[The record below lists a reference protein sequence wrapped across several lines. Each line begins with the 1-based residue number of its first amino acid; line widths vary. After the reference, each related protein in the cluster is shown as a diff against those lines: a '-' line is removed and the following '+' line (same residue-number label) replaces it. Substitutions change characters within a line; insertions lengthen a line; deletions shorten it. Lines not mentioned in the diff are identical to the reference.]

1 MYCANCGYKFEK
13 YDENVCRLC
22 GSSQKYYKI
31 KQPSTGPKSS
41 KKLILI
47 GIVATIT
54 IVGFFLGSNQIN
66 QNNLESTLENIHT
79 KIPNVDIDLPNI
91 QPLEEVEKIIPNIQQ
106 EIPKIQEATKQVI
119 KSELDVSKIETLIH
133 QKVNQERKKLGL
145 SSLTYDNQIS
155 NIARTHSQDMAKNN
169 YFEHTSLS
177 GKEPWERGFAYGY
190 NVCGTLEAIALQERY
205 DKLPKTTSSEY
216 AYQQAMSIYRQ
227 LNTKIQNDELF
238 GGLGENIFQNWTY
251 SSITYVNGIPIYDWN
266 TEEEIAQQ
274 TVDGWMNSDGH
285 RENILSSFHS
295 EGIGVAVGTD
305 DKVLIT
311 QDFC

>member
-1 MYCANCGYKFEK
+1 MGCSHNFVYTQGYFVCTKCGKRSYGRSHKK
-13 YDENVCRLC
+13 
-22 GSSQKYYKI
+22 SQGKKI
-31 KQPSTGPKSS
+31 GVGVG
-41 KKLILI
+41 I
-47 GIVATIT
+47 GILLLVVIFAAYSGI
-54 IVGFFLGSNQIN
+54 FQIN
-66 QNNLESTLENIHT
+66 KNTLESTFENISSEMS
-79 KIPNVDIDLPNI
+79 KVDIDLPKI
-91 QPLEEVEKIIPNIQQ
+91 QPLEEVEKIVPKIQQ
-106 EIPKIQEATKQVI
+106 EIPKMQEATKQVI
-119 KSELDVSKIETLIH
+119 KSELNITKIETLIH

-155 NIARTHSQDMAKNN
+155 NIARAHSQDMAKNN

-177 GKEPWERGFAYGY
+177 GKEPWDRGFAYGY

>member
-1 MYCANCGYKFEK
+1 MGCSHNFVYTQGYFVCTKCGKRSYGRSHKK
-13 YDENVCRLC
+13 
-22 GSSQKYYKI
+22 SQGKKI
-31 KQPSTGPKSS
+31 GVGVG
-41 KKLILI
+41 I
-47 GIVATIT
+47 GILLLAVIFVAYSGI
-54 IVGFFLGSNQIN
+54 FQIN
-66 QNNLESTLENIHT
+66 KNTLESTFENISSEMS
-79 KIPNVDIDLPNI
+79 KVDIDLPKI
-91 QPLEEVEKIIPNIQQ
+91 QPLEEVEKIVPKIQQ
-106 EIPKIQEATKQVI
+106 EIPKMQEATKQVI
-119 KSELDVSKIETLIH
+119 KSELNITKIETLIH

-155 NIARTHSQDMAKNN
+155 NIARAHSQDMAKNN

-177 GKEPWERGFAYGY
+177 GKEPWDRGFAYGY

-227 LNTKIQNDELF
+227 LNIKIQNDELF

>member
-1 MYCANCGYKFEK
+1 MGCSHNFVYTQGYFVCTKCGKRSYGRSHKK
-13 YDENVCRLC
+13 
-22 GSSQKYYKI
+22 SQGKKI
-31 KQPSTGPKSS
+31 GVGVG
-41 KKLILI
+41 I
-47 GIVATIT
+47 GILLLAVIFVAYSGI
-54 IVGFFLGSNQIN
+54 FQIN
-66 QNNLESTLENIHT
+66 KNTLESTFENISSEMS
-79 KIPNVDIDLPNI
+79 KVDIDLPKI
-91 QPLEEVEKIIPNIQQ
+91 QPLEEVEKIVPKIQQ
-106 EIPKIQEATKQVI
+106 EIPKMQEATKQVI
-119 KSELDVSKIETLIH
+119 KSELNITKIETLIH

-155 NIARTHSQDMAKNN
+155 NIARAHSQDMAKNN

-177 GKEPWERGFAYGY
+177 GKEPWDRGFAYGY